1 MPHAPQSAPLIDSH
15 AHVSTPK
22 FEADRAE
29 VLARAR
35 EAGLIA
41 LVDVGCD
48 LESSRAALALAEA
61 EELVWA
67 AAGVHPHEA
76 RHWEAGS
83 ADALRALLARPRCV
97 ALGEIG
103 LDFHYDFSPRDVQR
117 EVFRAQLRLA
127 LELDKPVVLHVREAY
142 PEALATLDELAHPR
156 LRGVAHCFTGNA
168 TEAQGFVERGFGVSF
183 SGAVTFKSAQ
193 EIQAAAR
200 IVPPELLLV
209 ETDCPYMAPVPLRG
223 KRCEP
228 AFVAHTARFLAGLRG
243 EPEPELRRRAAANAI
258 RLLELPLTL
267 PA

>member
-1 MPHAPQSAPLIDSH
+1 MNTVPLIDSH
-15 AHVSTPK
+15 AHVSTGK
-22 FEADRAE
+22 FQADRAE
-29 VLARAR
+29 VLGRAR
-35 EAGLIA
+35 QAGLVAI
-41 LVDVGCD
+41 VDVGCD
-48 LESSRAALALAEA
+48 LASSRAALELAAA
-61 EELVWA
+61 EPLVWA

-76 RHWEAGS
+76 RHWDAAAPG
-83 ADALRALLARPRCV
+83 ALRELLGAPRCV

-117 EVFRAQLRLA
+117 QAFRAQLRLA

-142 PEALATLDELAHPR
+142 PEALATLDELRHPR
-156 LRGVAHCFTGNA
+156 LRGVAHCFTG
-168 TEAQGFVERGFGVSF
+168 EADEARGFVARGFGVSF
-183 SGAVTFKSAQ
+183 SGAVTFKNAHA
-193 EIQAAAR
+193 IQAAAR
-200 IVPPELLLV
+200 VVPAELLLV

-243 EPEPELRRRAAANAI
+243 EDEAALRRQTAANAV

>member
-1 MPHAPQSAPLIDSH
+1 MTPLIDSH

-22 FEADRAE
+22 FDADRAA

-35 EAGLIA
+35 EAGLVAI
-41 LVDVGCD
+41 VDVGCD
-48 LESSRAALALAEA
+48 LASSRASLALAEA
-61 EELVWA
+61 EGLVWA

-76 RHWEAGS
+76 RHWEPGS
-83 ADALRALLARPRCV
+83 AAVLRELLARPRCV

-103 LDFHYDFSPRDVQR
+103 LDFHYDFSPREAQR
-117 EVFRAQLRLA
+117 DAFRAQLRLA

-142 PEALATLDELAHPR
+142 PEALATLDELRGPR

-168 TEAQGFVERGFGVSF
+168 EEAAGFVARGFGVSF

-200 IVPPELLLV
+200 VVPPELLLV

-243 EPEPELRRRAAANAI
+243 EEEPALRRRTAENAV
-258 RLLELPLTL
+258 RLLELPAALVMGDQRSR
-267 PA
+267 